1 MSTASETIP
10 FLSLKEINEPYLE
23 AIEAAAVRVIRSG
36 WFLLGQECA
45 QFEADFAAYCGTR
58 FGIGVANGL
67 DALTLILKGYRELGV
82 LQTGDEVIVPAN
94 TYIATVLAVSQAGL
108 TPVLVE
114 PRPDTY
120 NLDVDAVEKALSP
133 RTKAVI
139 PVHLYG
145 QCAEMDPILA
155 LARSH
160 GLKVIED
167 AAQAHGATYR
177 NKRAGSLADAAAFS
191 FYPGKNLGALGD
203 GGAVTTD
210 DPSLEET
217 IRALRNYGSI
227 RKYDHQLRG
236 INSRLDELQA
246 SVLGVKL
253 KYLDAENAK
262 RQGIAARYNGEL
274 RMPSIAL
281 PRTAA
286 QNTHVWHLYV
296 IRTQKRDALAKHLL
310 AAGIET
316 SIHYPVPPHK
326 QGAYPEFAS
335 LNLPLTEAIHKEVL
349 SLPIGPSM
357 REDQVSRVIEAIHSF
372 Q

>member
-1 MSTASETIP
+1 MSKAPETIP

-23 AIEAAAVRVIRSG
+23 AIEEAALRVIRSG

-45 QFEADFAAYCGTR
+45 RFEADFAAYCGSR

-67 DALTLILKGYRELGV
+67 DALTLILNGYRELGV

-108 TPVLVE
+108 TPILVE
-114 PRPDTY
+114 PSPETY
-120 NLDVDAVEKALSP
+120 NLDVAAMERALSP
-133 RTKAVI
+133 RTRAVI

-145 QCAEMDPILA
+145 QCADMDPILA

-177 NKRAGSLADAAAFS
+177 ERRAGSLGDAAAFS

-210 DPSLEET
+210 DSALEQT
-217 IRALRNYGSI
+217 IRALHNYGSI
-227 RKYDHQLRG
+227 RKYDHQLKG

-246 SVLGVKL
+246 AVLGVKL
-253 KYLDAENAK
+253 KHLDGENAK
-262 RQGIAARYNGEL
+262 RQQIAARYNAEIRL
-274 RMPSIAL
+274 PSITL
-281 PRTAA
+281 PRTDAH
-286 QNTHVWHLYV
+286 NTHVWHLYV
-296 IRTQKRDALAKHLL
+296 IRTRKRDALAKHLL
-310 AAGIET
+310 TAGIET

-326 QGAYPEFAS
+326 QGAYPEFAD
-335 LNLPLTEAIHKEVL
+335 LDLPLTEAIHQEVL

-357 REDQVSRVIEAIHSF
+357 REEQVSRVIEAIHTF